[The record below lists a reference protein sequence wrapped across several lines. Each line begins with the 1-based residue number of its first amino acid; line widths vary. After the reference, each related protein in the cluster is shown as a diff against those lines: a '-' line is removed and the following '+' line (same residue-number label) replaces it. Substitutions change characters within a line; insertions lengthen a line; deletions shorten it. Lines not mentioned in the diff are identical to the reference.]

1 MGSYEKSRRL
11 SCIIID
17 IFDLN
22 SRKITC
28 SGIVFNFNNIQRW
41 VLKVITNT
49 MKIGNCCDFGLW
61 LGMWQRRI
69 RRLCARNLKCMRYIY
84 SAARTNW

>member
-1 MGSYEKSRRL
+1 M
-11 SCIIID
+11 
-17 IFDLN
+17 N
-22 SRKITC
+22 SRKIRY
-28 SGIVFNFNNIQRW
+28 SGIVIKFNNIQRR

-69 RRLCARNLKCMRYIY
+69 RRLRARNSKCMRYKY
-84 SAARTNW
+84 SAARPNWSLKFVMKIMLLINEI